1 MTPEGAKVKQVQ
13 DDAMSRMKAK
23 WSMLN
28 GNRLDETLREDYQK
42 KILLYFVVCY
52 NFCYFA
58 WYKGTSY
65 IRYSYGMC
73 EKKVLIK

>member
-28 GNRLDETLREDYQK
+28 GNRLDETLRDATFRTMCYSALT
-42 KILLYFVVCY
+42 LLWLLTMTMTG
-52 NFCYFA
+52 FA
-58 WYKGTSY
+58 
-65 IRYSYGMC
+65 R
-73 EKKVLIK
+73 